1 MRKFLVAGIAA
12 AACSSAPALAAD
24 MAVKAPMAPPIAPV
38 VDSWT
43 GFYIGANGGWGW
55 SSIDTAAV
63 PDPNGAFIA
72 GGDLAGPRFFNT
84 RTDGGVF
91 GGQIGYNWQ
100 TGNWVLGVEGD
111 FDVARIS
118 GTQNLIGGSP
128 DTPGLPA
135 TNAISATQRID
146 WLASIRPR
154 IGVLWGP
161 GLAYFTGGGAWEGVK
176 RDLLVSVFGDTAA
189 SNFSSTRAGFVIG
202 GGYEWQVA
210 QHWSVRAEY
219 LFYDFGRTNTDSLTP
234 PDCNLNAPGEC
245 NISFTTGKNN
255 ISVARIGI
263 NYKL

>member
-72 GGDLAGPRFFNT
+72 EGDLAGPRFFNT
-84 RTDGGVF
+84 RTNGGVF

-111 FDVARIS
+111 FDVASIS
-118 GTQNLIGGSP
+118 GTQNPIAGSP
-128 DTPGLPA
+128 DTP
-135 TNAISATQRID
+135 
-146 WLASIRPR
+146 
-154 IGVLWGP
+154 
-161 GLAYFTGGGAWEGVK
+161 
-176 RDLLVSVFGDTAA
+176 
-189 SNFSSTRAGFVIG
+189 
-202 GGYEWQVA
+202 
-210 QHWSVRAEY
+210 
-219 LFYDFGRTNTDSLTP
+219 DSLQPT
-234 PDCNLNAPGEC
+234 
-245 NISFTTGKNN
+245 
-255 ISVARIGI
+255 
-263 NYKL
+263 